1 LNSHSEIDIVVLLEN
16 YFKEKPV
23 RKLFRT
29 TCIAAFAFAAISVA
43 YAAPTTTSFTPAQVA
58 QLHTIIHDYLVANPQ
73 VLVEA
78 SQVLQ
83 AQQEK
88 KMEASAMSGIAAN
101 KTALFDNA
109 ESPSMGSK
117 NAPVTLVEFF
127 DYQCGHCREMEPEI
141 EKLIAQD
148 KNLHIIFKELPI
160 FGGMSTDAAKAA
172 LAANMQPGKY
182 YMFHNLLLTSEGGLT
197 KEKVMDL
204 AQKAGLNIATLN
216 KDMASPVV
224 DKQIRDNFKL
234 AQALKIMGTPTF
246 VITNKAETKF
256 AYIPG
261 ATSLTDLQAKI
272 ASVQ

>member
-1 LNSHSEIDIVVLLEN
+1 M
-16 YFKEKPV
+16 
-23 RKLFRT
+23 RKLFRS
-29 TCIAAFAFAAISVA
+29 TCIAALTLAAINAA
-43 YAAPTTTSFTPAQVA
+43 YAAPATTSFTPAQVN

-78 SQVLQ
+78 SKVLQ

-88 KMEASAMSGIAAN
+88 KMEASAMTGISAN
-101 KTALFDNA
+101 KVALFNNS
-109 ESPSMGSK
+109 ESPSMGAK
-117 NAPVTLVEFF
+117 NSPATVVEFF
-127 DYQCGHCREMEPEI
+127 DYQCGHCREMEPFI

-148 KNLHIIFKELPI
+148 KNVRVIFKELPI

-182 YMFHNLLLTSEGGLT
+182 YMFHNLLLTSAGGLT
-197 KEKVMDL
+197 KDKIMDL
-204 AQKAGLNIATLN
+204 AQKAGLDMSTLK

-224 DKQIRDNFKL
+224 DKQIRDNFQL

-261 ATSLTDLQAKI
+261 ATTLADLQAKI
-272 ASVQ
+272 ATVQK

>member
-1 LNSHSEIDIVVLLEN
+1 M
-16 YFKEKPV
+16 

-29 TCIAAFAFAAISVA
+29 SCIAALTFAAINVA
-43 YAAPTTTSFTPAQVA
+43 YAAPASTSFTPAQVN
-58 QLHTIIHDYLVANPQ
+58 QLHTIIHDYLVTNPQ

-83 AQQEK
+83 ARQEK
-88 KMEASAMSGIAAN
+88 KMEASAMSSIAAN

-109 ESPSMGSK
+109 ESPSIGNK

-127 DYQCGHCREMEPEI
+127 DYQCGHCREMEPLI
-141 EKLIAQD
+141 EKLIAQN
-148 KNLHIIFKELPI
+148 KNLHVIFKELPI
-160 FGGMSTDAAKAA
+160 FGGISTDAAKAA

-182 YMFHNLLLTSEGGLT
+182 YMFHNLLLTSNNGLT
-197 KEKVMDL
+197 KEKIMDL

-216 KDMASPVV
+216 KDMASPVI

-246 VITNKAETKF
+246 VIANKAETKF

-261 ATSLTDLQAKI
+261 ATSLVDLQTKI